1 VAALLRKVWEG
12 VAEYADAVIALL
24 LALVFGILGG
34 LGIVSQ
40 AATGGGILT
49 TLAVLA
55 IVILRDR
62 VKKISLDSEIRR
74 SADQSKEILGTL
86 PSRLSQIDVLSGSIS
101 ELRGVIEG
109 TATVRML
116 RGAEVQTAHAEAR
129 SKTDRWFFKGGTGTY
144 LRAVTLPRCVEAA
157 RRDRRALEFRIEI
170 IDPMDAE
177 ACERYE
183 NFRRSVSLG
192 PDGTGDTWYRGR
204 TRLESYATL
213 LSACWNRQRFRL
225 LDIQV
230 SLTSAVSTFRF
241 DMSSEY
247 LIITQDDS
255 RFPAL
260 LVPRDKS
267 LFDAYGIELRNSFEQ
282 AGRVQLDLA
291 NHVQLGDEPTA
302 KELLALL
309 DALGLSPKPPLAD
322 GEAAIVIQK
331 ALHAR
336 DPYQT

>member
-1 VAALLRKVWEG
+1 MLRRVWEG
-12 VAEYADAVIALL
+12 TAEYADAVIALL
-24 LALVFGILGG
+24 LALAFGLLAALGF
-34 LGIVSQ
+34 VSEQ
-40 AATGGGILT
+40 VISGGILT

-62 VKKISLDSEIRR
+62 VNKISLDRQIRA
-74 SADQSKEILGTL
+74 STEQSKEIVGTL
-86 PSRLSQIDVLSGSIS
+86 PMRLSQIDALSGSIS

-109 TATVRML
+109 TATVQML
-116 RGAEVQTAHAEAR
+116 RGSEVQAAHTRAR
-129 SKTDRWFFKGGTGTY
+129 LRTDRWFFKGGTGTY

-170 IDPMDAE
+170 IDPANAE

-183 NFRRSVSLG
+183 SFRRSVSPE

-213 LSACWNRQRFRL
+213 FSACWNRQRFRL
-225 LDIQV
+225 LDIRV
-230 SLTSAVSTFRF
+230 AFTPIVSTFRY
-241 DMSSEY
+241 DMSAEY

-260 LVPRDKS
+260 LIPRTKS

-291 NHVQLGDEPTA
+291 DQVPLSDKPTIDE
-302 KELLALL
+302 LRALL
-309 DALGLSPKPPLAD
+309 DALGVSPKPPLD
-322 GEAAIVIQK
+322 DEEASIVIQK

-336 DPYQT
+336 DPYQH

>member
-1 VAALLRKVWEG
+1 VVLLRRGWEG

-24 LALVFGILGG
+24 LALVFGLLGAF
-34 LGIVSQ
+34 GIVSQ
-40 AATGGGILT
+40 TVTSGGILT
-49 TLAVLA
+49 TLAVFA

-62 VKKISLDSEIRR
+62 VNTISLDREIRR
-74 SADQSKEILGTL
+74 SADQSKELLGAL
-86 PSRLSQIDVLSGSIS
+86 PPRLAQIDILSGSIS
-101 ELRGVIEG
+101 ELRGIIEG

-129 SKTDRWFFKGGTGTY
+129 SRTDRWFFKGGTGTY

-170 IDPMDAE
+170 IDPTNAA

-183 NFRRSVSLG
+183 SFRRSVSLD

-213 LSACWNRQRFRL
+213 LSVCWNRQRFRL

-230 SLTSAVSTFRF
+230 SLTPIVSTFRY

-247 LIITQDDS
+247 LIITQDDPRS
-255 RFPAL
+255 PAL
-260 LVPRDKS
+260 LIPRDKS
-267 LFDAYGIELRNSFEQ
+267 LFDAYGIELRNTFEQ
-282 AGRVQLDLA
+282 AV
-291 NHVQLGDEPTA
+291 HVQLALADQVSLSDEPTA
-302 KELLALL
+302 EELQTLL
-309 DALGLSPKPPLAD
+309 DALGLPPKPPLND
-322 GEAAIVIQK
+322 EEAAAVIQK
-331 ALHAR
+331 AVHAR
-336 DPYQT
+336 DPY